1 MSPEIVCEHCGTM
14 NLASGTRC
22 RMCGWPLNKASSGFK
37 ACPECGSTHT
47 PIAENSCV
55 SCGWN
60 FGTPKRLP
68 TKEEAGPETCEH
80 WSELP
85 AHSHRTAM
93 IDMAGILILV
103 AGALGITHALLSAL
117 PSTSTD
123 IMYHYERI
131 IPAGKFLNGVIQDN
145 DFLAILM
152 FAAGALAMG
161 LSMSVFK
168 RSNLMLAFT
177 GAVLGIIAIG
187 FLLGAFFALVG
198 LLLIAVSRREFML
211 ECS

>member
-1 MSPEIVCEHCGTM
+1 
-14 NLASGTRC
+14 
-22 RMCGWPLNKASSGFK
+22 
-37 ACPECGSTHT
+37 
-47 PIAENSCV
+47 
-55 SCGWN
+55 
-60 FGTPKRLP
+60 
-68 TKEEAGPETCEH
+68 
-80 WSELP
+80 
-85 AHSHRTAM
+85 M